1 MYCKDKVYCGI
12 EEFSF
17 EELRVLRW
25 KVKKRVAENR
35 ERRKEEERRKVE
47 EKLMVGKMCGVGK
60 QLENVRIGMV
70 YSLEIYVY
78 KVYRYLYMICI
89 IFVWIM

>member
-1 MYCKDKVYCGI
+1 MEIEGGVFVFMYCKDKVYCGI

-47 EKLMVGKMCGVGK
+47 EKLMVGKMCRVGK
-60 QLENVRIGMV
+60 
-70 YSLEIYVY
+70 
-78 KVYRYLYMICI
+78 
-89 IFVWIM
+89 